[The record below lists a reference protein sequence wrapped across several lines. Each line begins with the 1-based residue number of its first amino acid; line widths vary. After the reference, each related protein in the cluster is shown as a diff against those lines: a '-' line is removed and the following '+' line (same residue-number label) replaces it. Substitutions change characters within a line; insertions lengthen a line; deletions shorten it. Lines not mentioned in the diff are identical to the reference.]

1 MFYVWFILNVRRDAV
16 SNEQIKSSKHKIN
29 IAKLSIVII
38 HMIGKCPQH
47 QSVSDKQRD

>member
-1 MFYVWFILNVRRDAV
+1 MTYHNAI